1 MNRAQA
7 LSKLNRSDMRNAAA
21 ERGMQRLFTWNRAH
35 WIGMVVLIAVLL
47 LLQWSSSMYLMP
59 DEVLD
64 RAAKNLFVWFP
75 GMVLHWPLVLGITNL
90 ILGST
95 RIRQSVFPVGE
106 RNHRTT
112 GIRLDQSSLTAG
124 VSHDRSTGLRESR
137 NIIETAISCND
148 ARADPSKGAN
158 HERATDGTVPVA
170 RTTQMP

>member
-90 ILGST
+90 ILGA
-95 RIRQSVFPVGE
+95 
-106 RNHRTT
+106 
-112 GIRLDQSSLTAG
+112 QSSDHWHSAG
-124 VSHDRSTGLRESR
+124 PIFAYGRGSH
-137 NIIETAISCND
+137 
-148 ARADPSKGAN
+148 
-158 HERATDGTVPVA
+158 TVPGLKGKP
-170 RTTQMP
+170 QYNENSDFMQ

>member
-75 GMVLHWPLVLGITNL
+75 GMVLHWPLVLGITNFD
-90 ILGST
+90 T
-95 RIRQSVFPVGE
+95 RFDTIRQSVFPVGE

-124 VSHDRSTGLRESR
+124 VPIPFLGSRESR
-137 NIIETAISCND
+137 NIMKTAISCND

>member
-64 RAAKNLFVWFP
+64 RLPKTCSYGSPVWFCT
-75 GMVLHWPLVLGITNL
+75 GHWCW
-90 ILGST
+90 
-95 RIRQSVFPVGE
+95 
-106 RNHRTT
+106 
-112 GIRLDQSSLTAG
+112 
-124 VSHDRSTGLRESR
+124 ESP
-137 NIIETAISCND
+137 T
-148 ARADPSKGAN
+148 
-158 HERATDGTVPVA
+158 
-170 RTTQMP
+170 

>member
-21 ERGMQRLFTWNRAH
+21 ERGMQRLFTWNLAH

-95 RIRQSVFPVGE
+95 RSGQSVFPVGE

-124 VSHDRSTGLRESR
+124 VPIPFLGSRESR
-137 NIIETAISCND
+137 NIMKTAISCND

>member
-1 MNRAQA
+1 MVTMTTIIPHFLRDLRWNRPRSLTSRYRRPALNRAQA
-7 LSKLNRSDMRNAAA
+7 RSKLNRSDMRYAAA
-21 ERGMQRLFTWNRAH
+21 ERGMQLLFTWNRAH

-95 RIRQSVFPVGE
+95 RSGSLSFPLASAIIGPLAFGWT
-106 RNHRTT
+106 NL
-112 GIRLDQSSLTAG
+112 RLRPG
-124 VSHDRSTGLRESR
+124 FPYRSWAQGKA
-137 NIIETAISCND
+137 AI
-148 ARADPSKGAN
+148 
-158 HERATDGTVPVA
+158 
-170 RTTQMP
+170 

>member
-64 RAAKNLFVWFP
+64 RAAKNLFAWFP
-75 GMVLHWPLVLGITNL
+75 GMVLHWPLVLGNTNL
-90 ILGST
+90 ILGS
-95 RIRQSVFPVGE
+95 IRSGSPSFPLASTIIGPLAFGCT
-106 RNHRTT
+106 NL
-112 GIRLDQSSLTAG
+112 RLRPGFPIPFLGS
-124 VSHDRSTGLRESR
+124 RESR
-137 NIIETAISCND
+137 NIMKIAISCND
-148 ARADPSKGAN
+148 ARANPSKGAN
-158 HERATDGTVPVA
+158 HERETDGTVPVA